1 MTKLNIKKE
10 SLAVLAEKAKKTDG
24 SVEQIAELLEC
35 EAVDEVNVAV
45 LQTLKDRW
53 SVYGNVWQNE
63 EEDDIERVLKAAGG
77 DPKTASLIVKLRS
90 INRGT
95 TIMRP
100 PVVFNLDGTK
110 FVPEPLIKS
119 IDDATLV

>member
-1 MTKLNIKKE
+1 M
-10 SLAVLAEKAKKTDG
+10 LAEKAKKTDG

-53 SVYGNVWQNE
+53 SVYGDVWQNE
-63 EEDDIERVLKAAGG
+63 EEDDIEHVLKAAGG